1 MNWVNKDTEVY
12 CSFAENAGN
21 TGCQMM
27 NSAFYYYGLN
37 KIYKSFSVNDIEDAV
52 IAVRTL
58 GIKGFAVTMP
68 YKIQVLDFIDNWTDE
83 VELIGAANT
92 VINDNG
98 VLKAHNTDFLAARKF
113 LQNYDY
119 KLYFGKT
126 YVLGDGGYAAAVK
139 AAMKHYEIEPIIIT
153 RDNWDSIKDIKDSL
167 IYNCS
172 PVENLPIHKSNQFI
186 DCIVTST
193 TGFNL
198 ARMQAE
204 HQFEMYTGL
213 KFPY

>member
-1 MNWVNKDTEVY
+1 MNWVNKDTEIY
-12 CSFAENAGN
+12 CSFAKDAGN

-37 KIYKSFSVNDIEDAV
+37 KIYKSFSVNNIEDAV
-52 IAVRTL
+52 NTVRTL
-58 GIKGFAVTMP
+58 NIKGFAITMP
-68 YKIQVLDFIDNWTDE
+68 YKQTVLEYVDE
-83 VELIGAANT
+83 VDDSVELIGAANT
-92 VINDNG
+92 VLNVNG
-98 VLKAHNTDFLAARKF
+98 MLKAYNTDFLAARKF

-119 KLYFGKT
+119 KLFFSNT
-126 YVLGDGGYAAAVK
+126 YVLGNGGYAAAVIT
-139 AAMKHYEIEPIIIT
+139 AMKHYNIEPIVIE
-153 RDNWDSIKDIKDSL
+153 RNDWHLIKDIKDSL

-172 PVENLPIHKSNQFI
+172 PVEDLPIHKSNQFI
-186 DCIVTST
+186 NCIVTST